1 MDDRTTQ
8 DYVAGIE
15 NLFHFLKTGVR
26 TILKIF
32 LIWTDLFR
40 RIVRSHEGRT
50 AYRRDPLS
58 HPEIAA
64 MSERQKGDLPF
75 DACTI
80 LPD

>member
-1 MDDRTTQ
+1 M
-8 DYVAGIE
+8 
-15 NLFHFLKTGVR
+15 
-26 TILKIF
+26 LKIF

-40 RIVRSHEGRT
+40 RIVGSHEGRT